1 MRAGVL
7 SKDKIIEFLN
17 ENFINTW
24 VTSAELGKTPNLRA
38 PIAKRR
44 EREGKMYDI
53 NHPLA
58 QAIMKGWKTGS
69 QKGSPVDCLII
80 SSALELMGRQP
91 VNEFFTDNQRR
102 KLRHEESYLVFLKE
116 CLEDKFPGLGN
127 VVLTNE
133 HPSQEV
139 LDAFRIPTVGY
150 QNYTVVVID
159 TRAFESGGMLTID
172 IEVGR
177 GDAVGFFYLFDGDS
191 ELPTDEKVPKGKFA
205 SAWISPGDT
214 RQIMY
219 RFDRGQ
225 FFKLGATGSWRPEK
239 GDINAFYAKISV
251 EVNQNENVEK

>member
-24 VTSAELGKTPNLRA
+24 VASAELGKTPSLRE

-44 EREGKMYDI
+44 KREGKTYDT

-58 QAIMKGWKTGS
+58 QAITKGWKTGS
-69 QKGSPVDCLII
+69 QKSSPVDCLII
-80 SSALELMGRQP
+80 SPELELMGRQP
-91 VNEFFTDNQRR
+91 VNEFFDDNRRR
-102 KLRHEESYLVFLKE
+102 KLRPENSYLVFLKE
-116 CLEDKFPGLGN
+116 ALEDKFPGLGN
-127 VVLTNE
+127 VVLSSK
-133 HPSQEV
+133 HPSHEV
-139 LDAFRIPTVGY
+139 LNAFRIPTVGY

-159 TRAFESGGMLTID
+159 TRAFEGGGTLTID

-191 ELPTDEKVPKGKFA
+191 KLSTGEKVPKDKLA
-205 SAWISPGDT
+205 SVWISPGDT
-214 RQIMY
+214 RQITY

-225 FFKLGATGSWRPEK
+225 FFRLGATGSWRPEK
-239 GDINAFYAKISV
+239 GSINAFHAKISV
-251 EVNQNENVEK
+251 EEN